1 MPLKTLTLNKILDV
15 LLVPL
20 IAFIFSL
27 KLQEYFNINL
37 VLIIATV
44 IYLVREV
51 SREDSAYQLQR
62 LNLLDYSVLLVVLLE
77 VVSFSFSTYQPNSF
91 QSLMEICF
99 LFLFY
104 NLVRFHLK
112 HEYQRVA
119 LYVFITMWAMYLSWL
134 GLINLIQLQERL
146 SSLGFRDLTD
156 FRNLVWFLNP
166 VGISIGEWV
175 TVLFVMLPFPLILF
189 IKYRRW
195 WWARVVLLACVLAIV
210 FTIAITFIR
219 GAYLAL
225 AAAFLIGTIL
235 FYVYRIFPLK
245 RILVFDGIVLGL
257 LIICMLP
264 LARPA
269 ITTLSILK
277 TTSQTRS
284 LEARRSIWKNS
295 LDIVKQHPLLGIGAN
310 NFTMQYV
317 AYDDSDGDG
326 AFVLRPFNYFLH
338 ILVEKG
344 VIGLLIYLL
353 LIVSFFWVSH
363 RKIRIWKG
371 DVYRASVIV
380 CFMTAYA
387 AILVRDL
394 SESSIVSNRGVT
406 ILLWF
411 MFANNARLDD

>member
-245 RILVFDGIVLGL
+245 KILVFDGIVLGL

-344 VIGLLIYLL
+344 VIGLLVYLL